1 MQRNDNLVPAPR
13 VQKSAATENDP
24 AVAQA
29 ANATV
34 GEGHVEGSR
43 TYAAMR
49 KEGQR
54 RAIPITEVVVVLMVQ
69 AVDVWSR

>member
-1 MQRNDNLVPAPR
+1 
-13 VQKSAATENDP
+13 
-24 AVAQA
+24 
-29 ANATV
+29 
-34 GEGHVEGSR
+34 
-43 TYAAMR
+43 MR